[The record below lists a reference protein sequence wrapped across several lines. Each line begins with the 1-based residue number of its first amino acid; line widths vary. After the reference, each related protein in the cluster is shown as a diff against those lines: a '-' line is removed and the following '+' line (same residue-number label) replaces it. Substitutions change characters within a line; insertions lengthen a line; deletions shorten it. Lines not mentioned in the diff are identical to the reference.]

1 MFAPRPPVSLEG
13 HCSAIH
19 NKTLYTYSQEGFFS
33 LPLEYNATWHTLDP
47 GVLVSNAVCV
57 TGGIDGDENQ
67 QALYIVGGTS
77 SKSDNP
83 GLQRYSFK
91 DNEWK
96 TIKFTGNTNDLSN
109 RTSHGAVYLKSIS
122 SILVYGGH
130 RTDGS
135 IVTSDT
141 FIARISEPYNLD
153 SQSGANASPA
163 ASPILF
169 PWDDDTAAL
178 FGGET
183 TPSGVHFWGLDMGWY
198 ASGFDMNR
206 TLTEKAK
213 FALFNSTG
221 SQKVLQTFN
230 MAVSPNDVASLV
242 MDPRTANPNASR
254 MMKRS
259 YPQYNDSLAS
269 TTTRQDYSLAQND
282 DGQVVISSGNDTDS
296 LAIFSQDD
304 NRWVNTTKLFFGEK
318 SEQEILDIMGTA
330 TTTTTSTSTTSTSTA
345 TETDSTTLSGSSSSD
360 SGNDNIGT
368 IIGATLGGLVGVA
381 IILILILMLLKR
393 KKQKMARAGGL
404 DKDRLS
410 FQDQGVEPLTR
421 SAYPMAESPA
431 PRAASV
437 DSLAIFT
444 GNMGDEKS
452 PRSAGALPQYMQKTQ
467 PARPSPLNNIQ
478 SSDNDYT
485 GLDKEIEVETPSAR
499 QADRTTDEGWGKY
512 FQNNSTPTLVG
523 MSQYDSTRGSKAT
536 IWPGGANALPPLN
549 TSFLDHPQPLGRVNS
564 GSPTTEFATSI
575 RDGRQV
581 AIPQSQSAQI
591 SSADSISLH
600 SDEDDDER
608 GYNPRTQSWLG
619 RPPSSAYSR
628 SFYNPTHSTR
638 ELPSTAAQ
646 SPVDYR
652 KHDSARTNTRGSSIL
667 IPDGQPLPRNN
678 VNSDMSWL
686 NLHADR

>member
-19 NKTLYTYSQEGFFS
+19 NNTLYTYSQEGFLS
-33 LPLEYNATWHTLDP
+33 IPLEYNATWTELTP
-47 GVLVSNAVCV
+47 GVPVSDAVCV
-57 TGGIDGDENQ
+57 TGGIDGDETQ
-67 QALYIVGGTS
+67 QALYVVGGTS
-77 SKSDNP
+77 SKSKNP

-91 DNEWK
+91 DNKWK
-96 TIKFTGNTNDLSN
+96 TIPLTADNLSN
-109 RTSHGAVYLKSIS
+109 RTYHGAVYLKSIS
-122 SILVYGGH
+122 SIFVYGGNQK
-130 RTDGS
+130 DGS
-135 IVTSDT
+135 TVSSDT
-141 FIARISEPYNLD
+141 FIARTYEPYDLD
-153 SQSGANASPA
+153 SQSGENASPA
-163 ASPILF
+163 ASPVLLA
-169 PWDDDTAAL
+169 WSDDTAAL

-183 TPSGVHFWGLDMGWY
+183 TPIGVHFWNSDSGWHG
-198 ASGFDMNR
+198 SGFEM
-206 TLTEKAK
+206 TQQLPGKAK
-213 FALFNSTG
+213 FALFNNTDG
-221 SQKVLQTFN
+221 SKIFQTFD
-230 MAVSPNDVASLV
+230 MSVSPNDVTSLV
-242 MDPRTANPNASR
+242 MDPNSANSQASR
-254 MMKRS
+254 MVKRVYPS
-259 YPQYNDSLAS
+259 YDDSTAS
-269 TTTRQDYSLAQND
+269 TTTRQGYSLAQDD
-282 DGQVVISSGNDTDS
+282 DGQVVISSGNGTES
-296 LAIFSQDD
+296 IAIFDQAEND
-304 NRWVNTTKLFFGEK
+304 WVNSTQLFFGDK
-318 SEQEILDIMGTA
+318 SEEEILDILGAAAT
-330 TTTTTSTSTTSTSTA
+330 TTTTTSTTSTPTA
-345 TETDSTTLSGSSSSD
+345 TETGSSTLSDSPSGD
-360 SGNDNIGT
+360 SGNNNIGT
-368 IIGATLGGLVGVA
+368 IVGATLGGLVGLA

-393 KKQKMARAGGL
+393 KKQKMARAGGM

-444 GNMGDEKS
+444 GTTGDEKS

-478 SSDNDYT
+478 SSDSDYP
-485 GLDKEIEVETPSAR
+485 GFDKEIEVEDSTVRPG
-499 QADRTTDEGWGKY
+499 DRTTDEGWGKY
-512 FQNNSTPTLVG
+512 FQNNSTPTLIG
-523 MSQYDSTRGSKAT
+523 MSQYDSSRGSKAT

-549 TSFLDHPQPLGRVNS
+549 TTFLDSPQPLGRVNS
-564 GSPTTEFATSI
+564 GSPTTEFATSV
-575 RDGRQV
+575 RDGRQI

-600 SDEDDDER
+600 SDDEDADR

-628 SFYNPTHSTR
+628 SFYNPAHSTR
-638 ELPSTAAQ
+638 ELPSTAAV

-667 IPDGQPLPRNN
+667 IPEGQPLPRNN